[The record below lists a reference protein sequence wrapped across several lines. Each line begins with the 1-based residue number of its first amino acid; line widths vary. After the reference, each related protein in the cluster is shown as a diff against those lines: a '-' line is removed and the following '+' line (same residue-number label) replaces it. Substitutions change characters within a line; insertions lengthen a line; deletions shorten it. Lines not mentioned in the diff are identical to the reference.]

1 MYIYMYMHYVYVYTA
16 VYIYIYIKGA
26 TPPAADPWSRG
37 PERAEDLPVDGIP
50 PEIIALLGHDDN
62 LANVQRQKAAT
73 PVHNM
78 LTPDEV
84 RDEFAY
90 MCKPNAVVGERT
102 SAGLADINA
111 QQLAALHAVA
121 SQSQPSMEET
131 TLTIHTGNR
140 LLDQFESW
148 YFALAFAFLFPSG
161 SAMPDPPTWS
171 AKARHRRPEDASR
184 VELSAWMRCMARRC
198 EAQLNRD
205 SCLPRAVPKRTRT
218 THSTTRARFVR
229 LPSAALCVLAK

>member
-1 MYIYMYMHYVYVYTA
+1 M
-16 VYIYIYIKGA
+16 YIYIKGA

-37 PERAEDLPVDGIP
+37 LERAEDLPVDGIP

-73 PVHNM
+73 PVRNM

-111 QQLAALHAVA
+111 QQLAALHAVV

-148 YFALAFAFLFPSG
+148 YFALAFAFLFPYG

-171 AKARHRRPEDASR
+171 AKARHRRPEDAPR